1 MVQILIHTAVWVW
14 PMLTGPIALGLLQMR
29 PRLVRPVQLLI
40 LPAALKSLGLWSMT
54 PALEAQP
61 VIGLL

>member
-1 MVQILIHTAVWVW
+1 
-14 PMLTGPIALGLLQMR
+14 MLTGPIALGLLQMR